1 MGGLINSLEFL
12 ADSLRRLIEGLKI
25 TYKYFLKEPI
35 YTVNYPLTIKSAFSR
50 WRGKV
55 RVRDFNTKETIYK
68 RTEYLINSY
77 NLPPCVRG
85 CPANVD
91 ARGYVMLAGENN
103 FLKSLKEET
112 INNPTAFCFG
122 NLCTAPCETSCSRGV
137 QDHKPISI
145 RLIKKAISEYN
156 IKNYYQSKETLK
168 YTIIGPLTDKRIAV
182 IGAGPA
188 GIAVAHRL
196 LRFGHKVDLFEKY
209 HFCGGY
215 LNSGVAFF
223 RLDKD
228 LMNKEYENLITFTEN
243 GRIFYNIMIIS
254 SEQKEKYNKVI
265 SLEEIDNNFK
275 SQINYVGTNL
285 DPVGLVFDE
294 LEEKYDAVVIAAG
307 ATKPRK
313 LNLKN
318 SEKVNLIQAEW
329 FLEDWNTGVRSYK
342 IGKEVVVIG
351 GGGTGIDAA
360 RTCKKVFSD
369 KVTIVDI
376 LAREDIPVSEEEK
389 VEAEEDDGIEF
400 ICQVMPFEVVVDE
413 KNNIKGLKV
422 AKCAYG
428 PVLPNGR
435 RKIIRTNEEFVIPCD
450 TIILAVSRDI
460 DIPFAPKDI
469 VGPRGEIVVDGYD
482 VMVNGFVYRFG
493 QTSRPKVF
501 ACGEACYGPQPAI
514 VALASGNRTAEKVN
528 FFLTGQ
534 NPPIISEEY
543 LKILG
548 PLNVNKIYKKAVSF

>member
-1 MGGLINSLEFL
+1 MLSSLNFL
-12 ADSLRRLIEGLKI
+12 ADSLRRLVEGLNI
-25 TYKYFLKEPI
+25 TYRYFIKEPI
-35 YTVNYPLTIKSAFSR
+35 YTINYPLNIKETFAR

-55 RVRDFNTKETIYK
+55 RVRAFNTKETIDK
-68 RTEYLINSY
+68 RTNYLNFSF

-103 FLKSLKEET
+103 FLKSLSEET
-112 INNPTAFCFG
+112 VNNPTAFCFG
-122 NLCTAPCETSCSRGV
+122 NLCTAPCETTCSRGV

-156 IKNYYQSKETLK
+156 LVNYYEGRESLNFSIVGPETN
-168 YTIIGPLTDKRIAV
+168 KRIAV
-182 IGAGPA
+182 IGGGPA

-209 HFCGGY
+209 PFCGGY

-228 LMNKEYENLITFTEN
+228 LMNKEYENLVTFTSN
-243 GRIFYNIMIIS
+243 GRIFYNIT
-254 SEQKEKYNKVI
+254 VI
-265 SLEEIDNNFK
+265 SEEEKDKYKTITFEDLSNYNESINHLEKCAI
-275 SQINYVGTNL
+275 
-285 DPVGLVFDE
+285 VFDE
-294 LEEKYDAVVIAAG
+294 LEKNYDAVVIAAG

-329 FLEDWNTGVRSYK
+329 FLEDFNLGIRSYK

-360 RTCKKVFSD
+360 RTCKKIYSD

-389 VEAEEDDGIEF
+389 VEAEEDDDIEF
-400 ICQVMPFEVVVDE
+400 VCQVMPFEVVVDE
-413 KNNIKGLKV
+413 NNNITGLKV

-428 PVLPNGR
+428 PLLPNGR
-435 RKIIRTNEEFVIPCD
+435 KKIIRTNEEFVIPCD

-469 VGPRGEIVVDGYD
+469 VGSRGEIVVDGFD
-482 VMVNGFVYRFG
+482 TMANGFVYRFG
-493 QTSRPKVF
+493 QTKRSKVF
-501 ACGEACYGPQPAI
+501 AAGEACYGPQPAI
-514 VALASGNRTAEKVN
+514 VALASGNRTAERIHY
-528 FFLTGQ
+528 FLTNT
-534 NPPIISEEY
+534 NPPILSNDFVR
-543 LKILG
+543 ILG
-548 PLNVNKIYKKAVSF
+548 PLNVNKIMRKSIA

>member
-1 MGGLINSLEFL
+1 MIGSLNFL
-12 ADSLRRLIEGLKI
+12 ADSLRRLVEGLKI
-25 TYKYFLKEPI
+25 TYKYFIKEPI
-35 YTVNYPLTIKSAFSR
+35 YTVNYPLTIKEPFSR

-55 RVRDFNTKETIYK
+55 RVKAFNTIESIYK
-68 RTEYLINSY
+68 RTNYLNFSF

-103 FLKSLKEET
+103 FLKSLQEET
-112 INNPTAFCFG
+112 VNNPTAFCFG
-122 NLCTAPCETSCSRGV
+122 NLCTAPCETTCSRGV

-156 IKNYYQSKETLK
+156 IKNFYREREFLR
-168 YTIIGPLTDKRIAV
+168 YTVVGEESGKRIAV

-188 GIAVAHRL
+188 GIAAAHRL
-196 LRFGHKVDLFEKY
+196 LRFGHKVDVFEKY

-228 LMNKEYENLITFTEN
+228 LMNKEYENLVTFTPN
-243 GRIFYNIMIIS
+243 GRIFYNVLIIS
-254 SEQKEKYNKVI
+254 QEDKEKHKFI
-265 SLEEIDNNFK
+265 SLKDLEEK
-275 SQINYVGTNL
+275 YKEQINYVGSKL
-285 DPVGLVFDE
+285 DPVGIVFEE
-294 LEEKYDAVVIAAG
+294 LEENYDVVVIAAG

-400 ICQVMPFEVVVDE
+400 ICQVMPFEVVIDDE
-413 KNNIKGLKV
+413 NNIKGLKV
-422 AKCAYG
+422 AKCVYG
-428 PVLPNGR
+428 SLLPNGR

-469 VGPRGEIVVDGYD
+469 VGPRGEIVVDGFD
-482 VMVNGFVYRFG
+482 VMANGFVYRFG
-493 QTSRPKVF
+493 QSSRSKVF

-514 VALASGNRTAEKVN
+514 VAIASGNRTAEKIHYY
-528 FFLTGQ
+528 LTGKT
-534 NPPIISEEY
+534 PPLLSQDFAN
-543 LKILG
+543 ILG
-548 PLNVNKIYKKAVSF
+548 PLNVHKVYKKAV